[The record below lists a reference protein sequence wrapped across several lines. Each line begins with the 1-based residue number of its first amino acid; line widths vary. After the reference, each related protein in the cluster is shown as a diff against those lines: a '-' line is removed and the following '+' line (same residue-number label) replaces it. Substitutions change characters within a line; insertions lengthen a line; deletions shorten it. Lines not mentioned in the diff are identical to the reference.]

1 MIPVTR
7 QPQDQQADAGYPDEQ
22 AIGRPLL
29 KQKETHPRTKRRVAK
44 DLLAPC
50 ATHLLAPPYD
60 PHSISAVVGPEAVPL
75 QLECHTAGRTGDFL
89 QLGAAGRSWQP
100 RWGKKKDPV
109 VPPLRQPIGVKKRKT
124 PSPTVATIV
133 IPRSGW
139 GVAADVSAIHCY
151 VLIPFAYPSTSS
163 RRLLG

>member
-1 MIPVTR
+1 MTPIAFQQWWAPR
-7 QPQDQQADAGYPDEQ
+7 Q
-22 AIGRPLL
+22 
-29 KQKETHPRTKRRVAK
+29 
-44 DLLAPC
+44 C
-50 ATHLLAPPYD
+50 
-60 PHSISAVVGPEAVPL
+60 PHSWNAIL
-75 QLECHTAGRTGDFL
+75 QDVLGTFYSL
-89 QLGAAGRSWQP
+89 VLLGAHGSP
-100 RWGKKKDPV
+100 VGVKKKDPV

-151 VLIPFAYPSTSS
+151 VLIPCAYPSTSS